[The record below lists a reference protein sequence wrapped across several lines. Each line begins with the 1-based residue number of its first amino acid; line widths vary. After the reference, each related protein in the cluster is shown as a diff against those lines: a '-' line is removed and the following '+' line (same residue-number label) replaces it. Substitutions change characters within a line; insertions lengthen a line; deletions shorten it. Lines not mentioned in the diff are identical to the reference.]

1 METHISSINAIVQ
14 QRRSYFETGVT
25 KSLTWRESQLRS
37 LKRLLVEQEEALQG
51 ALQQDLSKGVY
62 ESYISEIGFVISE
75 AEFALKNLK
84 KWSKTRKVSTPLLAQ
99 LGQSY
104 IVPEPLGTI
113 LIIGAWNYPVQLVL
127 GPLVAALAAGNCA
140 ILKPSEIAVNCSKV
154 IAELLPQY
162 LDQDAVTVI
171 QGGVEETTEILKQ
184 RYDHI
189 LYTGG
194 EGVAKIVMRA
204 AAQYLTPITLELGG
218 KNPCIVDSNSD
229 ALVTA
234 ARIVWSKWMNVGQT
248 CVAPDYVVVEQ
259 RYVNELIDAL
269 KKQLNVF
276 YGNNT
281 ASNPDYGRIINQRH
295 TQRLIDCLQGE
306 TIVAGGKHDVT
317 ERFIEPTIVLN
328 PEENSLLMQSEIFG
342 PILPIITVEQIVDA
356 LPIIKDR
363 PKPLALHLYTKDKQL
378 EHQVLAELSAGNVSI
393 NDGMMYMANPNL
405 PFGGVGNSGTGRYH
419 GQFGFDAFSHLK
431 AVMKRATFIDI
442 PLRYPPFTKSKLKI
456 IRKLMK

>member
-14 QRRSYFETGVT
+14 QRRSYFETGAT

-75 AEFALKNLK
+75 VEFALKNLK

-248 CVAPDYVVVEQ
+248 CVAPDYLVVEQ

-276 YGNNT
+276 YGDNI
-281 ASNPDYGRIINQRH
+281 ASNSDYGRIINQRH

-442 PLRYPPFTKSKLKI
+442 PLRYPPFTKNKLKI